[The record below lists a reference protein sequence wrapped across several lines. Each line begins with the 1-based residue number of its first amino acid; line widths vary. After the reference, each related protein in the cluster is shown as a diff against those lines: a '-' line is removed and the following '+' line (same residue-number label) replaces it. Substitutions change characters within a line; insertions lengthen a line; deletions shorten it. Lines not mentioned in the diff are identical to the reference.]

1 MDPAPRSG
9 PRRQPIG
16 PGRCSIAVVRKTTP
30 SKPYNFSMVN
40 EKGGRAVGSYLYS
53 LLKVRTDFCKTLM
66 EMSFPGNAH
75 QQVGRLVLVE

>member
-1 MDPAPRSG
+1 MLDSCGSEDDTIQAVQFLD
-9 PRRQPIG
+9 RQ
-16 PGRCSIAVVRKTTP
+16 RK
-30 SKPYNFSMVN
+30 
-40 EKGGRAVGSYLYS
+40 GRAVGSYLYS